1 MFTGIVEEIGEIA
14 QMQRRGMAVFF
25 GIRASFA
32 KELKQGDS
40 VCINGACLTVV
51 AIQPPVFWVEA
62 VEETLARTNL
72 GFLKPG
78 DKVNLER
85 ALSVSGRFGGHF
97 VQGHV
102 DGTGVVAQ
110 IVPRLRSKVMRI
122 HTPKELMPYIVP
134 KGSIAVDGVSLTV
147 VEVGED
153 WFTVSLIPFTLE
165 HTTIGLRKVGDVVN
179 LEVDILAKYVMHM
192 LAAFKFVRS
201 EGWETL
207 NADERLKRLLI
218 GQ

>member
-72 GFLKPG
+72 GVLKPG

-85 ALSVSGRFGGHF
+85 ALSVSGRFGGDF

>member
-1 MFTGIVEEIGEIA
+1 
-14 QMQRRGMAVFF
+14 
-25 GIRASFA
+25 
-32 KELKQGDS
+32 
-40 VCINGACLTVV
+40 
-51 AIQPPVFWVEA
+51 
-62 VEETLARTNL
+62 
-72 GFLKPG
+72 
-78 DKVNLER
+78 LER

-147 VEVGED
+147 VEAGTD

-165 HTTIGLRKVGDVVN
+165 HTTLKLRKVGDVVN
-179 LEVDILAKYVMHM
+179 LEVDILAKYVRHM
-192 LAAFKFVRS
+192 LAAFELAQP
-201 EGWETL
+201 EGREV
-207 NADERLKRLLI
+207 NSSDERLKRLLME
-218 GQ
+218 Q

>member
-14 QMQRRGMAVFF
+14 QTQRRGMAVFF

>member
-1 MFTGIVEEIGEIA
+1 MFTGIIEEVGEIA
-14 QMQRRGMAVFF
+14 QTQRRGMAVFF

-32 KELKQGDS
+32 KELKEGDS
-40 VCINGACLTVV
+40 VCVNGACLTVV
-51 AIQPPVFWVEA
+51 AVQPPLFWVEA

-85 ALSVSGRFGGHF
+85 ALSVAGRFGGHF

-102 DGTGVVAQ
+102 DGTGVIAQ

-122 HTPKELMPYIVP
+122 HTPKELMQYIVP
-134 KGSIAVDGVSLTV
+134 KGSIAVDGVSLTIV
-147 VEVGED
+147 DVGAD

-165 HTTIGLRKVGDVVN
+165 HTTLGLRKVGDVVN
-179 LEVDILAKYVMHM
+179 LEVDILAKYVRHM
-192 LAAFKFVRS
+192 LQNF
-201 EGWETL
+201 EGQKSP
-207 NADERLKRLLI
+207 DERLRQLLTE
-218 GQ
+218 Q